1 MVKYVHEQWQ
11 CIVDKLCIIVVMSAR
26 GEIFEHV
33 VRDRSAS
40 HVVSGGQRLVPG
52 IQRPGYTKIA

>member
-11 CIVDKLCIIVVMSAR
+11 CIVDKLCIVVVMSAR

-52 IQRPGYTKIA
+52 I